1 MRDIVH
7 HQSPTS
13 DPFLLLPVRD
23 FEGVGGGVTA
33 FQTTVRDDN
42 REGNAEERF
51 VMTKRTARA
60 RRLFRSRKA
69 ASLRL
74 GLRKSRKVRLLVVIV
89 GVQRCQRQPDPGSD
103 ARMDALSDGIF
114 CLLNDAHAR
123 LFSPRGQRW
132 HDERMTGYGGTM
144 VGRVQFKGEHQRL

>member
-7 HQSPTS
+7 QKSPTS
-13 DPFLLLPVRD
+13 GPFLSLPARD
-23 FEGVGGGVTA
+23 FEGVGGGATA

-42 REGNAEERF
+42 IEGNEEERF
-51 VMTKRTARA
+51 VITNKTARA

-89 GVQRCQRQPDPGSD
+89 NGVWNLIVVVCGSD
-103 ARMDALSDGIF
+103 WRADAYPSLREKV
-114 CLLNDAHAR
+114 L
-123 LFSPRGQRW
+123 
-132 HDERMTGYGGTM
+132 
-144 VGRVQFKGEHQRL
+144 

>member
-7 HQSPTS
+7 HQNPTS

-42 REGNAEERF
+42 KEGNEEERF
-51 VMTKRTARA
+51 VMTNKTARA
-60 RRLFRSRKA
+60 RRLFRSRRA

-89 GVQRCQRQPDPGSD
+89 GVHVERQPDPGSD
-103 ARMDALSDGIF
+103 ATRRWTRYLRKIF
-114 CLLNDAHAR
+114 SLD
-123 LFSPRGQRW
+123 S
-132 HDERMTGYGGTM
+132 
-144 VGRVQFKGEHQRL
+144 K

>member
-1 MRDIVH
+1 MDIVH
-7 HQSPTS
+7 HQNPTS
-13 DPFLLLPVRD
+13 DPLLLFAVRD
-23 FEGVGGGVTA
+23 FEGIGGGVTA

-51 VMTKRTARA
+51 VMTNNIARA

-89 GVQRCQRQPDPGSD
+89 GVQLDHGSD
-103 ARMDALSDGIF
+103 PD
-114 CLLNDAHAR
+114 AR
-123 LFSPRGQRW
+123 LDAYMSVSLSLLATAPTRGLFSFRGQR
-132 HDERMTGYGGTM
+132 
-144 VGRVQFKGEHQRL
+144 